1 MNIRKYTISA
11 AFFSIALLILDSP
24 TAFSG
29 AAEGLELCIRT
40 VIPALFP
47 FFVLSIYLTSQNI
60 SFPIL
65 SPLCRLFRIPARC
78 GNVLISS
85 FLGGYPAGAKSV
97 ADAYGSGSISRDTAN
112 RMLAF
117 CNQAGPSFLFGMVAL
132 QFPERKYPWL
142 LWACQFISALS
153 VSWLIPPQD
162 DASGHAVKQNPQ
174 TFTGA
179 LRGAISVTASVC
191 GWVILFRVVIAFLSR
206 WFFWLLPG
214 DAVTLLTGLLE
225 LTNGC
230 SALGAVEN
238 VNLRF
243 LLAAMILSFGGICVT
258 MQTASVI
265 DGLDI
270 RFFLAGKLLQI
281 LITLILSSIYAGYP
295 LPATAGC
302 LLICCIFLTQRR
314 NKSGNPL
321 RGVV

>member
-1 MNIRKYTISA
+1 MSIRKYTISA

-47 FFVLSIYLTSQNI
+47 FFVLSTYLTSQTI
-60 SFPIL
+60 CFPVL
-65 SPLCRLFRIPARC
+65 APLCRLFRIPANC

-97 ADAYGSGSISRDTAN
+97 ADAYRSGCISRDTAN

-153 VSWLIPPQD
+153 VSWLIPPQGD
-162 DASGHAVKQNPQ
+162 VSGHAAKQKSLTLP
-174 TFTGA
+174 GA

-191 GWVILFRVVIAFLSR
+191 GWVILFRVIIAFLSR
-206 WFFWLLPG
+206 WFFWLLP
-214 DAVTLLTGLLE
+214 AEVVTILTGFLE

-230 SALGAVEN
+230 AALGAVED

-295 LPATAGC
+295 LHATAGC
-302 LLICCIFLTQRR
+302 LLICCIFLNQRR